1 MTVKP
6 QVVHLCFSDLTL
18 SVARAPAHEES
29 SLEMHVLH
37 KQTRRS
43 QSRRAGPMTGPPRLT
58 LLRGGQHSAT
68 LAETAGDFN
77 AAVLTVS
84 CPTCNAKPQQPCG
97 ITVGRGRP
105 PRRHHLRRA
114 DKVWREIR
122 KR

>member
-1 MTVKP
+1 MIVKP

-43 QSRRAGPMTGPPRLT
+43 QGRRAGPMTGPPRLT

-84 CPTCNAKPQQPCG
+84 CPTCNRTFIKLVRTGAPDFG
-97 ITVGRGRP
+97 ERVGEVVG
-105 PRRHHLRRA
+105 
-114 DKVWREIR
+114 
-122 KR
+122 